1 MSSDFVART
10 LRIAEEAGKILTRYG
25 KEGFSVEN
33 KQGMEFVTE
42 ADLKAES
49 FLMERLTELLPGSS
63 FLGEES
69 WNGMFPD
76 PPYWVVDPLDGTNNF
91 AVGIPF
97 YCVSIALMD
106 SSGICLG
113 CIHDPVHDET
123 FLALRGEGAFLN
135 GKPISVSGKNR
146 LSDVILATGFPYTRT
161 ENDLT
166 FDLDVVKN
174 FLGRVRGLRRCGSAA
189 LDLAY
194 TAAGRLGGFWEENLK
209 PWDMAAGVLLVKEAG
224 GIVTAFRNG
233 EWTIE
238 SKGIQCA
245 APGIWEEFI
254 KTIGRSL

>member
-10 LRIAEEAGKILTRYG
+10 LCIAEEAGKILTRYG

-113 CIHDPVHDET
+113 CIHDPVHGET

-135 GKPISVSGKNR
+135 GKPISVSGKNK